1 MPCLGPLQRVRVWG
15 PLNSLTDETTTQLGE
30 TDTHPDQSQFEQVV
44 SKQAIRTSSLA
55 EHFLEKSD

>member
-1 MPCLGPLQRVRVWG
+1 MSACVG
-15 PLNSLTDETTTQLGE
+15 PLNSLTDETTTQLCE